1 MSDRGEASDVPA
13 HEPAECFSLGFAE
26 LGKLLGD
33 MRHRAVV
40 LAQLLGQHRY
50 PGRSR
55 SNARCIAVVAQRDSQ
70 QTEPNGGI
78 VVDCH
83 SGCIPTF
90 KFGDARPSEF
100 EYRVV
105 AVPVT
110 EKPQGTERNVVVR
123 LIKGIAAIRGQR
135 IRLGGASSTR
145 GGDGP
150 KRRSVGC
157 DGKSIVDEAIEMAP
171 HHRRCQV
178 KPARELGGGGR
189 PLLEQGASHARR
201 TGRGEFHNSIV
212 AYFIGDATRGVSVPL
227 RGLPRIGP

>member
-1 MSDRGEASDVPA
+1 MCLHEGFTFVFASAKRPL
-13 HEPAECFSLGFAE
+13 FI
-26 LGKLLGD
+26 
-33 MRHRAVV
+33 
-40 LAQLLGQHRY
+40 Q
-50 PGRSR
+50 
-55 SNARCIAVVAQRDSQ
+55 
-70 QTEPNGGI
+70 PNGGI

-135 IRLGGASSTR
+135 IRFGGASSTR

-178 KPARELGGGGR
+178 KPARELGGGG
-189 PLLEQGASHARR
+189 
-201 TGRGEFHNSIV
+201 GEFHNSIV